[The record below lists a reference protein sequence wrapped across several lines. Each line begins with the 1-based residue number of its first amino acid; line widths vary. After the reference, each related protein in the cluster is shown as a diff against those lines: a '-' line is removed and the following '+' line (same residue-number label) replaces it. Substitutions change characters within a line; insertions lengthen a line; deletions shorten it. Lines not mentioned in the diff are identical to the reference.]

1 MDIISKVIFME
12 QLKKHEGERLSA
24 YKDSVGVLTVGVGH
38 NCEAS
43 PVPGV
48 EKPGDKISKE
58 ASSQL
63 FYRDIKEHEK
73 AIYQRLPWLAKL
85 GGPRQAVLL
94 NMAFNLG
101 VSGLLGFKS
110 TLKKVENSDFEGASE
125 AMLASRWAI
134 QVGDFPPGS
143 PQADRIGRP
152 GRAWELAEQMRTG
165 KWQGVF
171 K

>member
-1 MDIISKVIFME
+1 MSMDVISKVIFME

-24 YKDSVGVLTVGVGH
+24 YKDSLGVLTVGVGH
-38 NCEAS
+38 NCKAS

-85 GGPRQAVLL
+85 NGPRQAVLL

-101 VSGLLGFKS
+101 VGGLLGFKS
-110 TLKKVENSDFEGASE
+110 TLKKVENLDFEGASE

-143 PQADRIGRP
+143 PQANRIGRP

-165 KWQGVF
+165 KWQNL
-171 K
+171 